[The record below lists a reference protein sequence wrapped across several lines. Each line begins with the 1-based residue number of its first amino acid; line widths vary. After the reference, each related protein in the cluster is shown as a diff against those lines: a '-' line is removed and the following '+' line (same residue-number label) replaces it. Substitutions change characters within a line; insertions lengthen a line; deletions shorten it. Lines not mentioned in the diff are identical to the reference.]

1 MVIPLIS
8 LILLCPLAAFAIF
21 GLLSLAKLRF
31 PRQDYLSTA
40 AMLIGLVCSL
50 LLLQEVVPEP
60 APHTVEWISLGS
72 VTFSMGFYLDSVTA
86 IMLIV
91 VTLVSS
97 LVHIFSIGYMHGD
110 ARYPRFFAFLSLF
123 SFSMLFLVVS
133 DNLLGIYIGW
143 ELVGLCS
150 YLLIGF
156 WFEKDS
162 AANACKKA
170 FLTTRVGDIGMFI
183 GMMMLFTKFRTL
195 SLYGEGGIFAL
206 AASLTT
212 GDMVWLS
219 IAGVLIFCGA
229 IGKSA
234 QVPLHTWLPDAMEGP
249 TPVSALIH
257 AATMVAA
264 GVYLTA
270 RMFPILTETSSL
282 VIAYVGGITA
292 LIAATIA
299 IVRFDI
305 KRVLAYSTISQL
317 GYMMLGIGAGS
328 YVAGLFHLT
337 THAFFKALLF
347 LGSGS
352 VIHAFHAMHAHHSG
366 DEHASHDSGHEHGD
380 HGVADGVA
388 GAPQSG
394 ETTLSGSD
402 IPADQDMRNMGGL
415 RRKMPITFATMLIAT
430 LSISGVPFIF
440 SGFWSKD
447 AILGGVLERAME
459 WGSVH
464 HYILFGIALFA
475 AGITAFYMFRLIFMT
490 FFGEPRNQEMHDM
503 AHESPKVMTV
513 PLIVLALLSFP
524 VVNILWFNDAYVT
537 PPAQPHLHA
546 PQHAGIIDD
555 SIVTE
560 TQQREKV
567 AGAPQSGETTLFAFG
582 FSKAPTSFF
591 GISEAVAAEEGE
603 HDTHAEEGHHS
614 PAHKIAMVL
623 SICVAGL
630 GILFSW
636 LFYHKRTLSAESVAT
651 SFRPLYNLFW
661 HKYYF
666 DEFYNGVLVALTV
679 WKARLFAQFD
689 GSVVDG
695 IVNGVGRLTR
705 DILAAFIGFFDN
717 RVVDGTVN
725 RVAQVTWAV
734 GGRIRRIQTG
744 AIQTYLF
751 VVLAGIVLLILIFRA
766 L

>member
-8 LILLCPLAAFAIF
+8 LILLCPLAAFAIY
-21 GLLSLAKLRF
+21 GILGLAKRSF

-40 AMLIGLVCSL
+40 AMLIALACSL
-50 LLLQEVVPEP
+50 LLLQEVVPNPE
-60 APHTVEWISLGS
+60 PHTVKWLSLGS

-97 LVHIFSIGYMHGD
+97 LVHIFSMGYMHGD
-110 ARYPRFFAFLSLF
+110 PRYPRFFAFLSLF

-170 FLTTRVGDIGMFI
+170 FLTTRVGDVGMFI
-183 GMMMLFTKFRTL
+183 GMMMLFTKFDTL
-195 SLYGEGGIFAL
+195 SLYEEGGIFAQ
-206 AASLTT
+206 AAAQLNT

-219 IAGVLIFCGA
+219 IAGILIFCGA
-229 IGKSA
+229 VGKSA

-282 VIAYVGGITA
+282 VIAYIGGITA
-292 LIAATIA
+292 LVAATIA

-305 KRVLAYSTISQL
+305 KRVLAYSTVSQL
-317 GYMMLGIGAGS
+317 GYMMLGIGTGG

-352 VIHAFHAMHAHHSG
+352 VIHAFHAMHAHAHDDEHNHAHG
-366 DEHASHDSGHEHGD
+366 DEDHNTHAHGD
-380 HGVADGVA
+380 HDLVHAH
-388 GAPQSG
+388 
-394 ETTLSGSD
+394 GSE
-402 IPADQDMRNMGGL
+402 IPPDQDMRNMGGL
-415 RRKMPITFATMLIAT
+415 RHKMPITFVTMLIAT

-459 WGSVH
+459 WNSVH
-464 HYILFGIALFA
+464 HYLLFGMALFA

-503 AHESPKVMTV
+503 AHESPKTMTV
-513 PLIVLALLSFP
+513 PLLILAALSFP
-524 VVNILWFNDAYVT
+524 VVNTLWFNADYVK
-537 PPAQPHLHA
+537 PPEQHHLHA
-546 PQHAGIIDD
+546 PTHAYVSPD
-555 SIVTE
+555 SKT
-560 TQQREKV
+560 
-567 AGAPQSGETTLFAFG
+567 GTL
-582 FSKAPTSFF
+582 SLF
-591 GISEAVAAEEGE
+591 GISEAVAAEEEGG
-603 HDTHAEEGHHS
+603 HDTHDTHGAHADEGYHGHS
-614 PAHKIAMVL
+614 PAHTIAMVL

-630 GILFSW
+630 GIFFSW
-636 LFYHKRTLSAESVAT
+636 LFYHKRSLSGEWVAT
-651 SFRPLYNLFW
+651 TFRPIYNLFW

-679 WKARLFAQFD
+679 WQARLFAQFD
-689 GSVVDG
+689 GTVVDG
-695 IVNGVGRLTR
+695 IVNGVGIVTR
-705 DILAAFIGFFDN
+705 DFLATFTGAFDN
-717 RVVDGTVN
+717 RIVDGIVN
-725 RVAQVTWAV
+725 RIAQVTWSI
-734 GGRIRRIQTG
+734 GGRVRRIQTG

>member
-1 MVIPLIS
+1 MVVPLIS
-8 LILLCPLAAFAIF
+8 LILLCPLAAFAVF
-21 GLLSLAKLRF
+21 GLSGLVNRRF
-31 PRQDYLSTA
+31 PRQDYLSTV
-40 AMLIGLVCSL
+40 AMLAALVCSFL
-50 LLLQEVVPEP
+50 LLREVVPSPES
-60 APHTVEWISLGS
+60 HTVKWISLGG
-72 VTFSMGFYLDSVTA
+72 VTFSMGFYLDSVTV

-97 LVHIFSIGYMHGD
+97 LVHIFSMGYMHGD
-110 ARYPRFFAFLSLF
+110 PRYPRFFAYLSLF

-170 FLTTRVGDIGMFI
+170 FLTTRVGDVGMFI
-183 GMMMLFTKFRTL
+183 GMMMLFTKFQTL

-206 AASLTT
+206 AANLNT

-219 IAGVLIFCGA
+219 IAGILIFCGA

-234 QVPLHTWLPDAMEGP
+234 QMPLHTWLPDAMEGP

-292 LIAATIA
+292 LVAATIA

-317 GYMMLGIGAGS
+317 GYMMLAIGAGS

-352 VIHAFHAMHAHHSG
+352 VIHAFHAMHAHGHD
-366 DEHASHDSGHEHGD
+366 DEHDHAHEHSDHDAHGHEHGED
-380 HGVADGVA
+380 PDSRHI
-388 GAPQSG
+388 
-394 ETTLSGSD
+394 LGSE

-415 RRKMPITFATMLIAT
+415 RHKMPITFITMLIAT

-447 AILGGVLERAME
+447 AILGGVLGRAME
-459 WGSVH
+459 WNSVH
-464 HYILFGIALFA
+464 HYILFIMALSA
-475 AGITAFYMFRLIFMT
+475 AGITAFYMFRLVFMT
-490 FFGEPRNQEMHDM
+490 FFGEPRNQEMYDM
-503 AHESPKVMTV
+503 AHESPKSMTV
-513 PLIVLALLSFP
+513 PLLILAVLSLP
-524 VVNILWFNDAYVT
+524 VVNILWFNESYVK
-537 PPAQPHLHA
+537 PPPQPHLHA
-546 PQHAGIIDD
+546 PQHAYVSPD
-555 SIVTE
+555 SNTDKKGYTV
-560 TQQREKV
+560 
-567 AGAPQSGETTLFAFG
+567 SLFG
-582 FSKAPTSFF
+582 V
-591 GISEAVAAEEGE
+591 SEAVAAEEEGG
-603 HDTHAEEGHHS
+603 HDTHGAHGDDGHHGHG
-614 PAHKIAMVL
+614 PAHTIAMVL

-630 GILFSW
+630 GIFLSW
-636 LFYHKRTLSAESVAT
+636 LFYHRRTLSAESVAT
-651 SFRPLYNLFW
+651 TFRPIHNLFW
-661 HKYYF
+661 RKYYF
-666 DEFYNGVLVALTV
+666 DEFYDGVLVALTV

-695 IVNGVGRLTR
+695 IVNGVGVVTR
-705 DILAAFIGFFDN
+705 DILAAFTGAFDN
-717 RVVDGTVN
+717 RVVDGLVN

-734 GGRIRRIQTG
+734 GGKIRRIQTG

>member
-1 MVIPLIS
+1 MTVSLIS
-8 LILLCPLAAFAIF
+8 LILLCPLAAFAVF
-21 GLLSLAKLRF
+21 GLLGLVNRRF

-40 AMLIGLVCSL
+40 AMLIALACSFL
-50 LLLQEVVPEP
+50 LLREVVPKPE
-60 APHTVEWISLGS
+60 AHTLNWISLGN
-72 VTFSMGFYLDSVTA
+72 VTFSMGFYLDSVTV

-97 LVHIFSIGYMHGD
+97 LVHIFSMGYMHGD
-110 ARYPRFFAFLSLF
+110 PRYPRFFAYLSLF

-170 FLTTRVGDIGMFI
+170 FLTTRVGDVGMFI
-183 GMMMLFTKFRTL
+183 GMMMLFAKFQTL

-206 AASLTT
+206 SASQLTT

-234 QVPLHTWLPDAMEGP
+234 QMPLHTWLPDAMEGP

-292 LIAATIA
+292 LVAATIA

-317 GYMMLGIGAGS
+317 GYMMLAIGAGS

-352 VIHAFHAMHAHHSG
+352 VIHAFHAMHAHGH
-366 DEHASHDSGHEHGD
+366 DEHEHDDSDAHGHEHSEDADSGHI
-380 HGVADGVA
+380 
-388 GAPQSG
+388 
-394 ETTLSGSD
+394 LGSE
-402 IPADQDMRNMGGL
+402 IPPDQDMRNMGGL
-415 RRKMPITFATMLIAT
+415 RHKMPITFITMLIAT

-447 AILGGVLERAME
+447 AILAGVLGRAME
-459 WGSVH
+459 WNSVH
-464 HYILFGIALFA
+464 HYILFIMALSA

-503 AHESPKVMTV
+503 AHESPLSMTV
-513 PLIVLALLSFP
+513 PLLVLAVLSLP
-524 VVNILWFNDAYVT
+524 VVNTLWFNADYVE
-537 PPAQPHLHA
+537 PPPQPHLHA
-546 PQHAGIIDD
+546 PTHAQVGPDTKTGGTGFAL
-555 SIVTE
+555 S
-560 TQQREKV
+560 
-567 AGAPQSGETTLFAFG
+567 LFG
-582 FSKAPTSFF
+582 V
-591 GISEAVAAEEGE
+591 SEAVAAEEDAG
-603 HDTHAEEGHHS
+603 HGTQDAHADDGHHGHG
-614 PAHKIAMVL
+614 PAHTIAMVL

-630 GILFSW
+630 GIFLSW
-636 LFYHKRTLSAESVAT
+636 LFYHRRTLSAEAVAT
-651 SFRPLYNLFW
+651 TFRPIYNLFW

-666 DEFYNGVLVALTV
+666 DEFYDGVLVALTV

-695 IVNGVGRLTR
+695 IVNGVGVVTR
-705 DILAAFIGFFDN
+705 DILAAFVGFFDN
-717 RVVDGTVN
+717 RVVDGLVN

>member
-1 MVIPLIS
+1 MVVPLIS
-8 LILLCPLAAFAIF
+8 LILLCPLAAFAVF
-21 GLLSLAKLRF
+21 GLLGLANRRS

-40 AMLIGLVCSL
+40 AMLVALACSFL
-50 LLLQEVVPEP
+50 LLREVVPNPE
-60 APHTVEWISLGS
+60 AHTVNWISLGS
-72 VTFSMGFYLDSVTA
+72 VTFSMGFYLDSVTV

-110 ARYPRFFAFLSLF
+110 PRYPRFFAYLSLF

-170 FLTTRVGDIGMFI
+170 FLTTRVGDVGMFV
-183 GMMMLFTKFRTL
+183 GMMMLFTKFKTL

-206 AASLTT
+206 AANLNT

-234 QVPLHTWLPDAMEGP
+234 QMPLHTWLPDAMEGP

-292 LIAATIA
+292 LVAATIA

-317 GYMMLGIGAGS
+317 GYMMLAIGAGS

-352 VIHAFHAMHAHHSG
+352 VIHAFHAMHAHGHD
-366 DEHASHDSGHEHGD
+366 DEHDEHEHA
-380 HGVADGVA
+380 HEHEHNEAHI
-388 GAPQSG
+388 
-394 ETTLSGSD
+394 LGSE
-402 IPADQDMRNMGGL
+402 IPPDQDMRNMGGL
-415 RRKMPITFATMLIAT
+415 RHKMPITFITMLIAT

-447 AILGGVLERAME
+447 AILAGVLGRAME
-459 WGSVH
+459 WSSVH
-464 HYILFGIALFA
+464 HYILFIMALSA

-503 AHESPKVMTV
+503 AHESPKSMTV
-513 PLIVLALLSFP
+513 PLLILAALSLP
-524 VVNILWFNDAYVT
+524 VVNILWFNETYVK
-537 PPAQPHLHA
+537 PPPQPHLHA
-546 PQHAGIIDD
+546 PQHAYVSPD
-555 SIVTE
+555 SNTGGKRYTV
-560 TQQREKV
+560 
-567 AGAPQSGETTLFAFG
+567 SLFG
-582 FSKAPTSFF
+582 V
-591 GISEAVAAEEGE
+591 SEASAAEEEG
-603 HDTHAEEGHHS
+603 GHHTEGAHGDDGHHGHG
-614 PAHKIAMVL
+614 PAHTIAMIL

-630 GILFSW
+630 GIFLSW
-636 LFYHKRTLSAESVAT
+636 LFYHRRTLSAESVAT
-651 SFRPLYNLFW
+651 TFRPIYNLFW

-666 DEFYNGVLVALTV
+666 DEFYDGVLVALTV

-695 IVNGVGRLTR
+695 IVNGVGVVTR
-705 DILAAFIGFFDN
+705 DILAAFVGIFDN
-717 RVVDGTVN
+717 RVVDGLVN

-751 VVLAGIVLLILIFRA
+751 VVLAGIVLLILIFRV

>member
-1 MVIPLIS
+1 MIVPLIS

-21 GLLSLAKLRF
+21 GLLGLANRRF
-31 PRQDYLSTA
+31 PRQDYLSTV
-40 AMLIGLVCSL
+40 AMLVALVCSFL
-50 LLLQEVVPEP
+50 LLREVVPTPE
-60 APHTVEWISLGS
+60 PHTVNWISLGG
-72 VTFSMGFYLDSVTA
+72 VTFSMGFYLDSVTV

-97 LVHIFSIGYMHGD
+97 LVHIFSMGYMHGD
-110 ARYPRFFAFLSLF
+110 PRYPRFFAYLSLF

-170 FLTTRVGDIGMFI
+170 FLTTRVGDVGMFI
-183 GMMMLFTKFRTL
+183 GMMMLFTKFDTL
-195 SLYGEGGIFAL
+195 ALYGEGGIFAQ
-206 AASLTT
+206 AAAQLSTA
-212 GDMVWLS
+212 DMVWLS

-234 QVPLHTWLPDAMEGP
+234 QMPLHTWLPDAMEGP

-292 LIAATIA
+292 LVAATIA

-317 GYMMLGIGAGS
+317 GYMMLAIGAGS

-352 VIHAFHAMHAHHSG
+352 VIHAFHAMHAHGHD
-366 DEHASHDSGHEHGD
+366 DEHAHAHSQDSHQPSAISSQQESGTSPD
-380 HGVADGVA
+380 T
-388 GAPQSG
+388 SLL
-394 ETTLSGSD
+394 TTESRQPTA
-402 IPADQDMRNMGGL
+402 IPEIPPDQDMRNMGGL
-415 RRKMPITFATMLIAT
+415 RHKMPITFVTMLIAT

-447 AILGGVLERAME
+447 AILGGVLGRAME
-459 WGSVH
+459 WNSVH
-464 HYILFGIALFA
+464 HYILFIMALSA

-503 AHESPKVMTV
+503 AHESPKSMTV
-513 PLIVLALLSFP
+513 PLLILAALSLP
-524 VVNILWFNDAYVT
+524 VVNILWFNETYVK
-537 PPAQPHLHA
+537 PPPQPHLHA
-546 PQHAGIIDD
+546 PQHAYVSPD
-555 SIVTE
+555 SNTGGKGYTV
-560 TQQREKV
+560 
-567 AGAPQSGETTLFAFG
+567 SLFG
-582 FSKAPTSFF
+582 V
-591 GISEAVAAEEGE
+591 SEAAAAEENGG
-603 HDTHAEEGHHS
+603 HDTHGAHGDDGHHGHG
-614 PAHKIAMVL
+614 PAHMIAMVL

-630 GILFSW
+630 GIFFSW
-636 LFYHKRTLSAESVAT
+636 LFYHRRTLSAESVAT
-651 SFRPLYNLFW
+651 TFRPVYNLFW

-666 DEFYNGVLVALTV
+666 DEFYDGVLVALTV

-695 IVNGVGRLTR
+695 IVNGVGVVTR
-705 DILAAFIGFFDN
+705 DILAAFVGLFDN
-717 RVVDGTVN
+717 HVVDGLVN

>member
-1 MVIPLIS
+1 MIVPLIS
-8 LILLCPLAAFAIF
+8 IILLCPLAAFAIF
-21 GLLSLAKLRF
+21 GLLGLANRRF
-31 PRQDYLSTA
+31 PRQDYLSTI
-40 AMLIGLVCSL
+40 AMLVALVCSFL
-50 LLLQEVVPEP
+50 LLREVVPSPE
-60 APHTVEWISLGS
+60 AHTVDWLSLGD
-72 VTFSMGFYLDSVTA
+72 VTFSMGFYLDSVTV

-97 LVHIFSIGYMHGD
+97 LVHIFSMGYMHGD
-110 ARYPRFFAFLSLF
+110 PRYPRFFAYLSLF

-170 FLTTRVGDIGMFI
+170 FLTTRVGDVGMFI
-183 GMMMLFTKFRTL
+183 GMMMLFKQFKTL
-195 SLYGEGGIFAL
+195 SLYGDGIFTRITNPEYFTADP
-206 AASLTT
+206 S
-212 GDMVWLS
+212 GIVWLS

-234 QVPLHTWLPDAMEGP
+234 QMPLHTWLPDAMEGP

-292 LIAATIA
+292 LVAATIA

-317 GYMMLGIGAGS
+317 GYMMLAIGAGS

-352 VIHAFHAMHAHHSG
+352 VIHAFHAMHAHGHD
-366 DEHASHDSGHEHGD
+366 DEHDHDEHSEDSETGHI
-380 HGVADGVA
+380 
-388 GAPQSG
+388 
-394 ETTLSGSD
+394 LGSEV
-402 IPADQDMRNMGGL
+402 PPDQDMRNMGGL
-415 RRKMPITFATMLIAT
+415 RHKMPITFITMLVAT

-447 AILGGVLERAME
+447 AILGGVLGRAME
-459 WGSVH
+459 WSSVH
-464 HYILFGIALFA
+464 HYILFIIALSA

-490 FFGEPRNQEMHDM
+490 FFGEPRNQEMHNM
-503 AHESPKVMTV
+503 AHESPRSMTV
-513 PLIVLALLSFP
+513 PLIILAVLSLPA
-524 VVNILWFNDAYVT
+524 VNILWFNESYVK
-537 PPAQPHLHA
+537 PPPQPHLHA
-546 PQHAGIIDD
+546 PQHAYLSPD
-555 SIVTE
+555 SKTGG
-560 TQQREKV
+560 QGV
-567 AGAPQSGETTLFAFG
+567 ALSLFG
-582 FSKAPTSFF
+582 V
-591 GISEAVAAEEGE
+591 SEAFAAEEEGE
-603 HDTHAEEGHHS
+603 HGTHADDGHHGHG
-614 PAHKIAMVL
+614 PAHTIAMVL
-623 SICVAGL
+623 SIIVAGL
-630 GILFSW
+630 GIFLSW
-636 LFYHKRTLSAESVAT
+636 LFYHRRTLSAESVAT
-651 SFRPLYNLFW
+651 TFRPIYNLFW

-666 DEFYNGVLVALTV
+666 DEFYDGVLVALTV
-679 WKARLFAQFD
+679 WKSRLFAQFD
-689 GSVVDG
+689 GTVVDG
-695 IVNGVGRLTR
+695 IVNGVGTVTR
-705 DILAAFIGFFDN
+705 DILAAFVGFFDN
-717 RVVDGTVN
+717 RVVDGLVN

>member
-1 MVIPLIS
+1 MIISLIS
-8 LILLCPLAAFAIF
+8 LILLCPLAAFAVF
-21 GLLSLAKLRF
+21 GLLGLANRRF

-40 AMLIGLVCSL
+40 AMLIALACSFL
-50 LLLQEVVPEP
+50 LLREVVPTPE
-60 APHTVEWISLGS
+60 AHTVNWISLGD
-72 VTFSMGFYLDSVTA
+72 VTFSMGFYLDSVTV

-110 ARYPRFFAFLSLF
+110 PRYPRFFAYLSLF

-170 FLTTRVGDIGMFI
+170 FLTTRVGDVGMFI
-183 GMMMLFTKFRTL
+183 GMMMLFKQFKTL
-195 SLYGEGGIFAL
+195 SLYGDGIFTRITNPEYFTADP
-206 AASLTT
+206 A
-212 GDMVWLS
+212 GIVWLS

-234 QVPLHTWLPDAMEGP
+234 QMPLHTWLPDAMEGP

-292 LIAATIA
+292 LVAATIA

-317 GYMMLGIGAGS
+317 GYMMLAIGVGS

-352 VIHAFHAMHAHHSG
+352 VIHAFHAMHAHGHD
-366 DEHASHDSGHEHGD
+366 DEHAHEHSED
-380 HGVADGVA
+380 A
-388 GAPQSG
+388 
-394 ETTLSGSD
+394 ETGHVLGSE
-402 IPADQDMRNMGGL
+402 IPPDQDMRNMGGL
-415 RRKMPITFATMLIAT
+415 RHKMPITFITMLIAT

-447 AILGGVLERAME
+447 AILAGVLGRAME

-464 HYILFGIALFA
+464 HYILFIMALSA

-503 AHESPKVMTV
+503 AHESPLSMTL
-513 PLIVLALLSFP
+513 PLLILAFLSLP
-524 VVNILWFNDAYVT
+524 VVNILWFNADYIE
-537 PPAQPHLHA
+537 PPPQPHLHA
-546 PQHAGIIDD
+546 PTHAQVAPDTKTGGIGLAF
-555 SIVTE
+555 S
-560 TQQREKV
+560 
-567 AGAPQSGETTLFAFG
+567 LFG
-582 FSKAPTSFF
+582 V
-591 GISEAVAAEEGE
+591 SEAVAAEEDAG
-603 HDTHAEEGHHS
+603 HDTHAGDGHHGHG
-614 PAHKIAMVL
+614 PAHTIAMVL

-630 GILFSW
+630 GILLSW
-636 LFYHKRTLSAESVAT
+636 LFYHRRTLSAESVAT
-651 SFRPLYNLFW
+651 KFRPVYNLFW

-666 DEFYNGVLVALTV
+666 DEFYDGVLVALTV

-695 IVNGVGRLTR
+695 IVNGVGVVTR
-705 DILAAFIGFFDN
+705 DILAAFVGLFDN
-717 RVVDGTVN
+717 RVVDGLVN
-725 RVAQVTWAV
+725 RVAQVTWSI

-751 VVLAGIVLLILIFRA
+751 VVLAGIVLLILVFRV

>member
-1 MVIPLIS
+1 MVVSLIS
-8 LILLCPLAAFAIF
+8 IILLCPLAAFAIF
-21 GLLSLAKLRF
+21 ALLGLAKRSF

-40 AMLIGLVCSL
+40 AMLVALACSL
-50 LLLQEVVPEP
+50 LLLQDVARLQSAPTAEGEV
-60 APHTVEWISLGS
+60 AQGALHTVDWISLGDT
-72 VTFSMGFYLDSVTA
+72 TFSMGFYLDSVTV

-97 LVHIFSIGYMHGD
+97 LVHIFSMGYMHGD
-110 ARYPRFFAFLSLF
+110 PRYPRFFAYLSLF

-162 AANACKKA
+162 ASNACKKA
-170 FLTTRVGDIGMFI
+170 FLTTRVGDVGMFI
-183 GMMMLFTKFRTL
+183 GMMMLFKKFDTL
-195 SLYGEGGIFAL
+195 SLHGTDGIFTL
-206 AASLTT
+206 LTDPARFT
-212 GDMVWLS
+212 GDTADIVWLS

-229 IGKSA
+229 VGKSA

-264 GVYLTA
+264 GVYLVA
-270 RMFPILTETSSL
+270 RMFPILTPASSL

-292 LIAATIA
+292 LVAATIA

-317 GYMMLGIGAGS
+317 GYMMLAIGVGS

-352 VIHAFHAMHAHHSG
+352 VIHAFHAMHAHHD
-366 DEHASHDSGHEHGD
+366 DEHADGKEHDKHDDHSLVHAHG
-380 HGVADGVA
+380 
-388 GAPQSG
+388 S
-394 ETTLSGSD
+394 E
-402 IPADQDMRNMGGL
+402 IPPDQDMRNMGGL
-415 RRKMPITFATMLIAT
+415 RRKMPITFLTMLIAT
-430 LSISGVPFIF
+430 LSISGVPFVF

-447 AILGGVLERAME
+447 AILGGVLGEAMA
-459 WGSVH
+459 SNSPH
-464 HYILFGIALFA
+464 YYILFGMALLA

-490 FFGEPRNQEMHDM
+490 FFGEPRNKEMHDM
-503 AHESPKVMTV
+503 AHESPLAMTV

-524 VVNILWFNDAYVT
+524 AVNILWFNEDYVKPPSQPYMPNTTQHAYVSPDT
-537 PPAQPHLHA
+537 KIGDANF
-546 PQHAGIIDD
+546 GI
-555 SIVTE
+555 S
-560 TQQREKV
+560 
-567 AGAPQSGETTLFAFG
+567 L
-582 FSKAPTSFF
+582 F
-591 GISEAVAAEEGE
+591 GISEAEAAEEEGGNDTE
-603 HDTHAEEGHHS
+603 HADDAHPGHG
-614 PAHKIAMVL
+614 PAHTIAMVL
-623 SICVAGL
+623 SICVAAL
-630 GILFSW
+630 GILLSW
-636 LFYHKRTLSAESVAT
+636 LFYHKRRFSGEAVAT
-651 SFRPLYNLFW
+651 TFRPVYNLFW
-661 HKYYF
+661 NKYYF
-666 DEFYNGVLVALTV
+666 DEFYDGVLVALTV
-679 WKARLFAQFD
+679 WKSRLFAQFD
-689 GSVVDG
+689 GTVVDG
-695 IVNGVGRLTR
+695 IVNGVGTVTR

-717 RVVDGTVN
+717 RVVDGIVN
-725 RVAQVTWAV
+725 RVAEVTWAA
-734 GGRIRRIQTG
+734 GGRIRRLQTG

-751 VVLAGIVLLILIFRA
+751 VVIGGIVLIILIFRV

>member
-1 MVIPLIS
+1 MIVPLIS

-21 GLLSLAKLRF
+21 GLLGLANRRF
-31 PRQDYLSTA
+31 PRQDYLSTI
-40 AMLIGLVCSL
+40 AMLVALVCSFL
-50 LLLQEVVPEP
+50 LLREVVPTPE
-60 APHTVEWISLGS
+60 PHTVNWISLGG
-72 VTFSMGFYLDSVTA
+72 VTFSMGFYLDSVTV

-97 LVHIFSIGYMHGD
+97 LVHIFSMGYMHGD
-110 ARYPRFFAFLSLF
+110 PRYPRFFAYLSLF

-170 FLTTRVGDIGMFI
+170 FLTTRVGDVGMFI
-183 GMMMLFTKFRTL
+183 GMMMLFTKFDTL
-195 SLYGEGGIFAL
+195 SLYGEGGIFAQ
-206 AASLTT
+206 AAAQLSTA
-212 GDMVWLS
+212 DMVWLS

-234 QVPLHTWLPDAMEGP
+234 QMPLHTWLPDAMEGP

-292 LIAATIA
+292 LVAATIA

-317 GYMMLGIGAGS
+317 GYMMLAIGAGS

-352 VIHAFHAMHAHHSG
+352 VIHAFHAMHAHGHD
-366 DEHASHDSGHEHGD
+366 DEHEHAHAHEHNEA
-380 HGVADGVA
+380 HI
-388 GAPQSG
+388 
-394 ETTLSGSD
+394 LGSE
-402 IPADQDMRNMGGL
+402 IPPDQDMRNMGGL
-415 RRKMPITFATMLIAT
+415 RHRMPITFVTMLIAT

-447 AILGGVLERAME
+447 AILGGVLGRAME
-459 WGSVH
+459 WNSVH
-464 HYILFGIALFA
+464 HYILFIMALSA

-503 AHESPKVMTV
+503 AHESPKSMTV
-513 PLIVLALLSFP
+513 PLLILAALSLP
-524 VVNILWFNDAYVT
+524 VVNILWFNETYVK
-537 PPAQPHLHA
+537 PPPQPHLHA
-546 PQHAGIIDD
+546 PQHAYVSPD
-555 SIVTE
+555 SNTGGKGYTV
-560 TQQREKV
+560 
-567 AGAPQSGETTLFAFG
+567 SLFG
-582 FSKAPTSFF
+582 V
-591 GISEAVAAEEGE
+591 SEAAAAEEEGG
-603 HDTHAEEGHHS
+603 HDTHGAHGDDGHHGHG
-614 PAHKIAMVL
+614 PAHTIAMIL

-630 GILFSW
+630 GILLSW
-636 LFYHKRTLSAESVAT
+636 LFYHRRTLSAESVAT
-651 SFRPLYNLFW
+651 TFRPVYNLFW

-666 DEFYNGVLVALTV
+666 DEFYDGVLVALTV
-679 WKARLFAQFD
+679 WKSRLFAQFD

-695 IVNGVGRLTR
+695 IVNGVGVVTR
-705 DILAAFIGFFDN
+705 DILAAFVGLFDN
-717 RVVDGTVN
+717 RVVDGLVN

-766 L
+766 F

>member
-1 MVIPLIS
+1 MIIPLIS

-21 GLLSLAKLRF
+21 GLLGLGNRSF

-40 AMLIGLVCSL
+40 AMLIGLVCSFL
-50 LLLQEVVPEP
+50 LLREVVPDP
-60 APHTVEWISLGS
+60 VPHTVKWISLGG
-72 VTFSMGFYLDSVTA
+72 VTFSMGFYLDSVTV

-97 LVHIFSIGYMHGD
+97 LVHIFSMGYMHGD
-110 ARYPRFFAFLSLF
+110 PRYPRFFAYLSLF

-156 WFEKDS
+156 WFEKNS
-162 AANACKKA
+162 AADACKKA
-170 FLTTRVGDIGMFI
+170 FLTTRVGDVGMFI
-183 GMMMLFTKFRTL
+183 GMMMLFTKFDTL
-195 SLYGEGGIFAL
+195 ALYGEDGIFAEV
-206 AASLTT
+206 ASLNT

-282 VIAYVGGITA
+282 VIAYIGGITA
-292 LIAATIA
+292 IIAATIA

-317 GYMMLGIGAGS
+317 GYMMLGIGVGS

-352 VIHAFHAMHAHHSG
+352 VIHAFHAMHAHGHD
-366 DEHASHDSGHEHGD
+366 DEHDHDDVHEHEHGD
-380 HGVADGVA
+380 HDLVH
-388 GAPQSG
+388 
-394 ETTLSGSD
+394 EHGSE
-402 IPADQDMRNMGGL
+402 IPPDQDMRNMGGL
-415 RRKMPITFATMLIAT
+415 RHKMPITFVTMLIAT
-430 LSISGVPFIF
+430 LSISGVPFVF

-447 AILGGVLERAME
+447 AILAGVLGRAME
-459 WGSVH
+459 WNSVH
-464 HYILFGIALFA
+464 HYLLFGIALFA

-503 AHESPKVMTV
+503 AHESPKSMTV
-513 PLIVLALLSFP
+513 PLLILAALSLP
-524 VVNILWFNDAYVT
+524 VVNALWFNEGYVK
-537 PPAQPHLHA
+537 PPEQPHLHA
-546 PQHAGIIDD
+546 PQHAHVSPDSKIAAVRHHDDRDRVTAEGKAGI
-555 SIVTE
+555 
-560 TQQREKV
+560 
-567 AGAPQSGETTLFAFG
+567 TLSLFG
-582 FSKAPTSFF
+582 V
-591 GISEAVAAEEGE
+591 SEAVAAEEGG
-603 HDTHAEEGHHS
+603 HDTHGTHADDGHHGHG
-614 PAHKIAMVL
+614 PAHTIAMVL
-623 SICVAGL
+623 SILVAGL
-630 GILFSW
+630 GILLSW
-636 LFYHKRTLSAESVAT
+636 LFYHRRRLSAESVAT
-651 SFRPLYNLFW
+651 TFRPLYNLFW

-666 DEFYNGVLVALTV
+666 DEFYDGVLVALTV

-689 GSVVDG
+689 GTIVDG
-695 IVNGVGRLTR
+695 IVNGVGKVTR
-705 DILAAFIGFFDN
+705 DFLAVFVGVFDN
-717 RVVDGTVN
+717 RVVDGIVN
-725 RVAQVTWAV
+725 RIAEVTWAI
-734 GGRIRRIQTG
+734 GGRVRRIQTG

>member
-1 MVIPLIS
+1 
-8 LILLCPLAAFAIF
+8 
-21 GLLSLAKLRF
+21 
-31 PRQDYLSTA
+31 
-40 AMLIGLVCSL
+40 
-50 LLLQEVVPEP
+50 
-60 APHTVEWISLGS
+60 
-72 VTFSMGFYLDSVTA
+72 MGFYLDSVTV

-97 LVHIFSIGYMHGD
+97 LVHIFSMGYMHGD
-110 ARYPRFFAFLSLF
+110 PRYPRFFAYLSLF

-170 FLTTRVGDIGMFI
+170 FLTTRVGDVGMFI
-183 GMMMLFTKFRTL
+183 GMMMLFKQFKTL
-195 SLYGEGGIFAL
+195 SLYGDGGIFTLITNPEYFIADT
-206 AASLTT
+206 S
-212 GDMVWLS
+212 GIVWLS

-234 QVPLHTWLPDAMEGP
+234 QMPLHTWLPDAMEGP

-292 LIAATIA
+292 LVAATIA

-317 GYMMLGIGAGS
+317 GYMMLAIGVGS

-352 VIHAFHAMHAHHSG
+352 VIHAFHAMHHAHDDAH
-366 DEHASHDSGHEHGD
+366 EHEHGEE
-380 HGVADGVA
+380 HIL
-388 GAPQSG
+388 GA
-394 ETTLSGSD
+394 E
-402 IPADQDMRNMGGL
+402 IPPDQDMRNMGGL
-415 RRKMPITFATMLIAT
+415 RHKMPITFITMLIAT

-447 AILGGVLERAME
+447 AILGGVLGRAME
-459 WGSVH
+459 WNSIH
-464 HYILFGIALFA
+464 HYILFGMALFA

-503 AHESPKVMTV
+503 AHESPKSMTV
-513 PLIVLALLSFP
+513 PLLILAVLSLP
-524 VVNILWFNDAYVT
+524 IVNILWFNEAYVK
-537 PPAQPHLHA
+537 PPPQPHLHA
-546 PQHAGIIDD
+546 PQHAYISPD
-555 SIVTE
+555 SNTGGKGYTV
-560 TQQREKV
+560 
-567 AGAPQSGETTLFAFG
+567 SLFG
-582 FSKAPTSFF
+582 V
-591 GISEAVAAEEGE
+591 SEAVAAEEEGG
-603 HDTHAEEGHHS
+603 HGTDGAHADGHHGHHG
-614 PAHKIAMVL
+614 PAHTIAMVL

-630 GILFSW
+630 GIFLSW
-636 LFYHKRTLSAESVAT
+636 LFYHRRTLSAESVAT
-651 SFRPLYNLFW
+651 TCRPLYNLFW

-666 DEFYNGVLVALTV
+666 DEFYDGVLVALTV

-695 IVNGVGRLTR
+695 IVNGVGFVTR
-705 DILAAFIGFFDN
+705 DLLAAFTGAFDN
-717 RVVDGTVN
+717 RVVDGIVN

>member
-1 MVIPLIS
+1 MVVPLIS
-8 LILLCPLAAFAIF
+8 IILLCPLAAFAIF
-21 GLLSLAKLRF
+21 ALLGLAKRSF

-40 AMLIGLVCSL
+40 AMLVALVCSL
-50 LLLQEVVPEP
+50 LLLQDVARLQNVPTADDEIP
-60 APHTVEWISLGS
+60 EGALHTVDWISLGDT
-72 VTFSMGFYLDSVTA
+72 TFSMGFYLDSVTV

-110 ARYPRFFAFLSLF
+110 PRYPRFFAFLSLF

-170 FLTTRVGDIGMFI
+170 FLTTRVGDVGMFI
-183 GMMMLFTKFRTL
+183 GMMMLFKKFETL
-195 SLYGEGGIFAL
+195 SLYGDGGIL
-206 AASLTT
+206 NPDVLTT
-212 GDMVWLS
+212 KLTEGDMVWLS
-219 IAGVLIFCGA
+219 IAGILIFCGA

-234 QVPLHTWLPDAMEGP
+234 QMPLHTWLPDAMEGP

-270 RMFPILTETSSL
+270 RMFPILTPASSL
-282 VIAYVGGITA
+282 TIAYVGGITA
-292 LIAATIA
+292 LVAATIA

-317 GYMMLGIGAGS
+317 GYMMLAIGAGS

-352 VIHAFHAMHAHHSG
+352 VIHAFHAMHSHNH
-366 DEHASHDSGHEHGD
+366 DEHANDEEHEHDD
-380 HGVADGVA
+380 HSLVHAH
-388 GAPQSG
+388 
-394 ETTLSGSD
+394 GSE
-402 IPADQDMRNMGGL
+402 IPPDQDMRNMGGL
-415 RRKMPITFATMLIAT
+415 RRKMPITFITMLIAT

-447 AILGGVLERAME
+447 AILGGVLGRAME
-459 WGSVH
+459 WNSPH
-464 HYILFGIALFA
+464 YYILFGMALLA

-490 FFGEPRNQEMHDM
+490 FFGEPRNKEMHDM
-503 AHESPKVMTV
+503 AHESPLVMTV

-524 VVNILWFNDAYVT
+524 AVNILWFNEDYVKPPSQPYMPNTTQHAYVSPDT
-537 PPAQPHLHA
+537 KT
-546 PQHAGIIDD
+546 GD
-555 SIVTE
+555 VN
-560 TQQREKV
+560 
-567 AGAPQSGETTLFAFG
+567 
-582 FSKAPTSFF
+582 F
-591 GISEAVAAEEGE
+591 GISLFGVSEAVAAEDEGGQ
-603 HDTHAEEGHHS
+603 DTEQGADDAPNGHG
-614 PAHKIAMVL
+614 PAHTIAMVL

-630 GILFSW
+630 GILLSW
-636 LFYHKRTLSAESVAT
+636 LFYHRRRFSGEVVAT
-651 SFRPLYNLFW
+651 TFRPVYNLFW
-661 HKYYF
+661 NKYYF

-679 WKARLFAQFD
+679 WQSKLFAKFD
-689 GSVVDG
+689 GTVVDG
-695 IVNGVGRLTR
+695 IVNGVGMVTR
-705 DILAAFIGFFDN
+705 NIFAASIGFFDN
-717 RVVDGTVN
+717 RIVDGLVN
-725 RVAQVTWAV
+725 RVAGVTWAA

-751 VVLAGIVLLILIFRA
+751 VVLGGIVLIILIFRV

>member
-1 MVIPLIS
+1 MVVPLIS
-8 LILLCPLAAFAIF
+8 LILLCPLAAFAVF
-21 GLLSLAKLRF
+21 GLLSLAKRSF
-31 PRQDYLSTA
+31 HRQDYLSTA
-40 AMLIGLVCSL
+40 AMLIALVCSL
-50 LLLQEVVPEP
+50 LLLQHVVPNP
-60 APHTVEWISLGS
+60 APHTVEWISVGEL
-72 VTFSMGFYLDSVTA
+72 TFSMGFYLDSVTA

-110 ARYPRFFAFLSLF
+110 PRYPRFFAFLSLF

-162 AANACKKA
+162 AANASKKA

-195 SLYGEGGIFAL
+195 ALYGEDGIFAL
-206 AASLTT
+206 ASNLTT

-229 IGKSA
+229 LGKSA

-328 YVAGLFHLT
+328 YVSGLFHLT

-347 LGSGS
+347 LGAGS
-352 VIHAFHAMHAHHSG
+352 VIHAFHAMHAHNHN
-366 DEHASHDSGHEHGD
+366 DEHAHEHEAHDAHGHTHAHGAHDLVHEHG
-380 HGVADGVA
+380 
-388 GAPQSG
+388 S
-394 ETTLSGSD
+394 E

-464 HYILFGIALFA
+464 HYVLFGMALFA

-490 FFGEPRNQEMHDM
+490 FFGEPRNQEMHDV

-524 VVNILWFNDAYVT
+524 VVNILWFNDAYIT
-537 PPAQPHLHA
+537 PPEQPHLHA
-546 PQHAGIIDD
+546 PQHAYVSPD
-555 SIVTE
+555 SKT
-560 TQQREKV
+560 
-567 AGAPQSGETTLFAFG
+567 GETGLVLSLFG
-582 FSKAPTSFF
+582 V
-591 GISEAVAAEEGE
+591 SEAVAAEEEGG
-603 HDTHAEEGHHS
+603 HDTHTDEGHHGHS
-614 PAHKIAMVL
+614 PAHTIAMVL

-630 GILFSW
+630 GILLSW

-695 IVNGVGRLTR
+695 IVNGVGLVTR
-705 DILAAFIGFFDN
+705 DILAAFTGFFDS
-717 RVVDGTVN
+717 RIVDGIVN

-751 VVLAGIVLLILIFRA
+751 VVLAGIVVLILIFRA

>member
-1 MVIPLIS
+1 MIIPLIS
-8 LILLCPLAAFAIF
+8 LILLCPLATFAIF
-21 GLLSLAKLRF
+21 GLLGLAKRSF

-40 AMLIGLVCSL
+40 AMLVGFVCSL
-50 LLLQEVVPEP
+50 LLLREVVPNPE
-60 APHTVEWISLGS
+60 AHTVKWISLGS
-72 VTFSMGFYLDSVTA
+72 ITFSMGFYLDSVTA
-86 IMLIV
+86 IMLLV

-110 ARYPRFFAFLSLF
+110 PRYPRFFAYLSLF

-170 FLTTRVGDIGMFI
+170 FLTTRVGDVGMFI
-183 GMMMLFTKFRTL
+183 GMMMLFTKFKTL

-206 AASLTT
+206 AANLNT

-229 IGKSA
+229 VGKSA

-292 LIAATIA
+292 IVAATIA

-305 KRVLAYSTISQL
+305 KRVLAYSTVSQL
-317 GYMMLGIGAGS
+317 GYMMLGIGVGS

-352 VIHAFHAMHAHHSG
+352 VIHAFHAMHAHAH
-366 DEHASHDSGHEHGD
+366 DDAHEDHDDADDHAHADDDAGHDHEHGD
-380 HGVADGVA
+380 HDLVHAH
-388 GAPQSG
+388 
-394 ETTLSGSD
+394 GSE
-402 IPADQDMRNMGGL
+402 IPPDQDMRNMGGL
-415 RRKMPITFATMLIAT
+415 RHKMPITFVTMLIAT

-447 AILGGVLERAME
+447 KILAGVLGRAME
-459 WGSVH
+459 WNSVH
-464 HYILFGIALFA
+464 HYILFIIALSA

-503 AHESPKVMTV
+503 AHESPLSMTV
-513 PLIVLALLSFP
+513 PLIVLAILSFP
-524 VVNILWFNDAYVT
+524 VVNILWFNKDYVK
-537 PPAQPHLHA
+537 PPQQPHLHA
-546 PQHAGIIDD
+546 PVHAQVSPDTKTDGTGFGL
-555 SIVTE
+555 S
-560 TQQREKV
+560 
-567 AGAPQSGETTLFAFG
+567 LFG
-582 FSKAPTSFF
+582 V
-591 GISEAVAAEEGE
+591 SEAVAAEEDAG
-603 HDTHAEEGHHS
+603 HDTHADDGHHG
-614 PAHKIAMVL
+614 PAHTIAMVL
-623 SICVAGL
+623 SIIVAGL
-630 GILFSW
+630 GIFLSW
-636 LFYHKRTLSAESVAT
+636 VFYYRRTLSAESVAT
-651 SFRPLYNLFW
+651 TFRPIYNLFW

-666 DEFYNGVLVALTV
+666 DEFYDGVLVALTV
-679 WKARLFAQFD
+679 WKSRLFAQFD

-705 DILAAFIGFFDN
+705 DFLAVFVGLFDN
-717 RVVDGTVN
+717 RVVDGLVN
-725 RVAQVTWAV
+725 RVAEVTWAI

>member
-8 LILLCPLAAFAIF
+8 IILLCPLAAFVIF
-21 GLLSLAKLRF
+21 ALLGLAKRSF
-31 PRQDYLSTA
+31 PRQDLLSTA
-40 AMLIGLVCSL
+40 AMLAALVCSFL
-50 LLLQEVVPEP
+50 LLREVVPDP
-60 APHTVEWISLGS
+60 KPHTVNWISVGDF
-72 VTFSMGFYLDSVTA
+72 TFSMGFYLDSVTV

-110 ARYPRFFAFLSLF
+110 PRYPRFFAYLSLF

-170 FLTTRVGDIGMFI
+170 FLTTRVGDVGMFI
-183 GMMMLFTKFRTL
+183 GMMMLFAKFKTL
-195 SLYGEGGIFAL
+195 SLYDGTENGIFTL
-206 AASLTT
+206 VEGLSGT
-212 GDMVWLS
+212 GDIIWLS
-219 IAGVLIFCGA
+219 IAGILIFCGA

-270 RMFPILTETSSL
+270 RMFPILTDTSSL
-282 VIAYVGGITA
+282 VIAYIGGITA
-292 LIAATIA
+292 LVAATIA

-305 KRVLAYSTISQL
+305 KRVLAYSTVSQL
-317 GYMMLGIGAGS
+317 GYMMLAIGAGS

-352 VIHAFHAMHAHHSG
+352 VIHAFHAMHAHH
-366 DEHASHDSGHEHGD
+366 DEDHTDGEAHEHDDHSLVHEHG
-380 HGVADGVA
+380 
-388 GAPQSG
+388 S
-394 ETTLSGSD
+394 E
-402 IPADQDMRNMGGL
+402 IPPDQDMRNMGGL
-415 RRKMPITFATMLIAT
+415 RRKMPWTFGTMLVAT
-430 LSISGVPFIF
+430 LSISGVPFLF

-447 AILGGVLERAME
+447 AILGGVLGHAMV
-459 WGSVH
+459 SH
-464 HYILFGIALFA
+464 SPHYYILFGMALIA

-503 AHESPKVMTV
+503 AHESPWVMVV
-513 PLIVLALLSFP
+513 PLLVLAVLSIP
-524 VVNILWFNDAYVT
+524 IVNPIWFNKDYVK
-537 PPAQPHLHA
+537 PPPQSHIHA
-546 PQHAGIIDD
+546 PAHAQLGPDTKTGD
-555 SIVTE
+555 
-560 TQQREKV
+560 
-567 AGAPQSGETTLFAFG
+567 ANSGFAF
-582 FSKAPTSFF
+582 FW
-591 GISEAVAAEEGE
+591 ISEAQAAEE
-603 HDTHAEEGHHS
+603 EGGKNTEKADDAYRIHKL
-614 PAHKIAMVL
+614 AHNIAMVL

-630 GILFSW
+630 GILLSW
-636 LFYHKRTLSAESVAT
+636 LFYHRRRFSAESVAT
-651 SFRPLYNLFW
+651 KFSPVYNLFW
-661 HKYYF
+661 NKYYF
-666 DEFYNGVLVALTV
+666 DEFYDGVLVALTV
-679 WKARLFAQFD
+679 WKSRLFAQFD
-689 GSVVDG
+689 GAIVDG
-695 IVNGVGRLTR
+695 TVNGVGTVTR
-705 DILAAFIGFFDN
+705 QIFAAFIGFFDN
-717 RVVDGTVN
+717 RVVDGIVN
-725 RVAQVTWAV
+725 RVAEVTWAA

-751 VVLAGIVLLILIFRA
+751 VVLGGIVLIILIFRA

>member
-1 MVIPLIS
+1 MVVPLIS
-8 LILLCPLAAFAIF
+8 IILLAPLAAFAIF
-21 GLLSLAKLRF
+21 ALFGLAKRSF

-40 AMLIGLVCSL
+40 AMLIALGCSL
-50 LLLQEVVPEP
+50 YLLNEVSDPKP
-60 APHTVEWISLGS
+60 LSVEWLSLGS
-72 VTFSMGFYLDSVTA
+72 VTLSMGFYLDSVTV

-110 ARYPRFFAFLSLF
+110 PRYPRFFAFLSLF

-183 GMMMLFTKFRTL
+183 GMMMLFAKFGTL
-195 SLYGEGGIFAL
+195 SLYDSTDSGIFTL
-206 AASLTT
+206 VEGLSGT
-212 GDMVWLS
+212 GNMIWLS
-219 IAGVLIFCGA
+219 VAGVLIFCGA
-229 IGKSA
+229 VGKSA

-270 RMFPILTETSSL
+270 RMFPILTPSSSL

-292 LIAATIA
+292 IVAATIA

-305 KRVLAYSTISQL
+305 KRVLAYSTVSQL
-317 GYMMLGIGAGS
+317 GFMMLAIGAGS

-352 VIHAFHAMHAHHSG
+352 VIHAFHAMHAHHDQEHAEG
-366 DEHASHDSGHEHGD
+366 DEHEHDDHSVVHEHG
-380 HGVADGVA
+380 
-388 GAPQSG
+388 S
-394 ETTLSGSD
+394 E
-402 IPADQDMRNMGGL
+402 IPPDQDMRNMGGL
-415 RRKMPITFATMLIAT
+415 REKMPWTFFTMLIAT
-430 LSISGVPFIF
+430 LSISGVPFVF

-447 AILGGVLERAME
+447 KILAGVLGRAME
-459 WGSVH
+459 WNSVH
-464 HYILFGIALFA
+464 HYLLFVMALIA

-503 AHESPKVMTV
+503 AHESPWVMTV
-513 PLIVLALLSFP
+513 PLVVLAVLSFP
-524 VVNILWFNDAYVT
+524 VVNTIWFNKDYIR
-537 PPAQPHLHA
+537 PPDQPHVQA
-546 PQHAGIIDD
+546 PQHADLSPD
-555 SIVTE
+555 NKT
-560 TQQREKV
+560 
-567 AGAPQSGETTLFAFG
+567 GEVDFG
-582 FSKAPTSFF
+582 FSLF
-591 GISEAVAAEEGE
+591 GISEAHAAEDEGE
-603 HDTHAEEGHHS
+603 HADDAHHGHG
-614 PAHKIAMVL
+614 PAHTIAMVL
-623 SICVAGL
+623 SIIVAGL
-630 GILFSW
+630 GILLSW
-636 LFYHKRTLSAESVAT
+636 LFYHKRRFSAESVAT
-651 SFRPLYNLFW
+651 TFRPVYTLFW
-661 HKYYF
+661 NKYYF

-679 WKARLFAQFD
+679 WKSRLFAKFD
-689 GSVVDG
+689 LSIIDG
-695 IVNGVGRLTR
+695 IVNGVATITR
-705 DILAAFIGFFDN
+705 VIFAAFIGFFDN
-717 RVVDGTVN
+717 RVIDGIVN
-725 RVAQVTWAV
+725 RVAKVIWSV

-751 VVLAGIVLLILIFRA
+751 VVLGGIVLIILIFRV

>member
-1 MVIPLIS
+1 MVITLIS
-8 LILLCPLAAFAIF
+8 IILLSPLVAFAIF
-21 GLLSLAKLRF
+21 ALSGLAKRNV
-31 PRQDYLSTA
+31 PRQDLLSTA
-40 AMLIGLVCSL
+40 AMLIGLICSL
-50 LLLQEVVPEP
+50 LLIREVVPDPEP
-60 APHTVEWISLGS
+60 LAVDWISIGKT
-72 VTFSMGFYLDSVTA
+72 TFSMGFYLDSVTV

-110 ARYPRFFAFLSLF
+110 PRYPRFFAYLSLF

-156 WFEKDS
+156 WFEKNS

-183 GMMMLFTKFRTL
+183 GMMMLFTKFKTF
-195 SLYGEGGIFAL
+195 SLYDGAQDGIFTL
-206 AASLTT
+206 AAAQLTT

-219 IAGVLIFCGA
+219 IAGILIFCGA

-270 RMFPILTETSSL
+270 RMFPLLTVTSSL

-292 LIAATIA
+292 IVAATIA

-305 KRVLAYSTISQL
+305 KRVLAYSTVSQL
-317 GYMMLGIGAGS
+317 GYMMLAIGAGS

-352 VIHAFHAMHAHHSG
+352 VIHAFHAMHSHSHD
-366 DEHASHDSGHEHGD
+366 DEHADDEAHENDDHSLVHEHG
-380 HGVADGVA
+380 
-388 GAPQSG
+388 S
-394 ETTLSGSD
+394 E
-402 IPADQDMRNMGGL
+402 IPPDQDMRNMGGL
-415 RRKMPITFATMLIAT
+415 RRKMPITFITMLIAT

-447 AILGGVLERAME
+447 KILAGVLGRAME
-459 WGSVH
+459 WNSIH
-464 HYILFGIALFA
+464 HYILFGLALCA
-475 AGITAFYMFRLIFMT
+475 ACITAFYMFRLIFMT
-490 FFGEPRNQEMHDM
+490 FFGEPRNKEMHNM
-503 AHESPKVMTV
+503 AHESPWVMTA
-513 PLIVLALLSFP
+513 PLIILAALSFP
-524 VVNILWFNDAYVT
+524 VVHSSWFNKDYVI
-537 PPAQPHLHA
+537 PPEQHHLHA
-546 PQHAGIIDD
+546 PQLAYVSPDTKTGDA
-555 SIVTE
+555 
-560 TQQREKV
+560 K
-567 AGAPQSGETTLFAFG
+567 FG
-582 FSKAPTSFF
+582 FSFF
-591 GISEAVAAEEGE
+591 GVSEAQAADEVGGKNGE
-603 HDTHAEEGHHS
+603 KADAAYYIHKQ
-614 PAHKIAMVL
+614 AHNIAMVL
-623 SICVAGL
+623 SIIVAGL
-630 GILFSW
+630 GILLSW
-636 LFYHKRTLSAESVAT
+636 LFYHKRRFSAESVAT
-651 SFRPLYNLFW
+651 TFRPVYNIFW
-661 HKYYF
+661 NKYYF
-666 DEFYNGVLVALTV
+666 DEFYDGVLVALTV
-679 WKARLFAQFD
+679 WKSRLFARFD
-689 GSVVDG
+689 LSVIDG
-695 IVNGVGRLTR
+695 IVNGVSTVTR
-705 DILAAFIGFFDN
+705 QLFAAFIGFFDN
-717 RVVDGTVN
+717 RVVDGLVN
-725 RVAQVTWAV
+725 RVAEVTWAA

-751 VVLAGIVLLILIFRA
+751 VVIGGIVLIILIFRA

>member
-1 MVIPLIS
+1 MVVPLIS
-8 LILLCPLAAFAIF
+8 LILLCPLAAFAVF
-21 GLLSLAKLRF
+21 GLLGLANRRF

-40 AMLIGLVCSL
+40 AMLIALACSFL
-50 LLLQEVVPEP
+50 LLREVVPEP
-60 APHTVEWISLGS
+60 EAHTVNWVSLGS
-72 VTFSMGFYLDSVTA
+72 VTFSMGFYLDSVTV

-97 LVHIFSIGYMHGD
+97 LVHIFSMGYMHGD
-110 ARYPRFFAFLSLF
+110 PRYPRFFAYLSLF

-170 FLTTRVGDIGMFI
+170 FLTTRVGDVGMFI
-183 GMMMLFTKFRTL
+183 GMMMLFTKFKTL

-206 AASLTT
+206 AASQLTT

-234 QVPLHTWLPDAMEGP
+234 QMPLHTWLPDAMEGP

-292 LIAATIA
+292 LVAATIA

-317 GYMMLGIGAGS
+317 GYMMLAIGAGS

-352 VIHAFHAMHAHHSG
+352 VIHAFHAMHAHEHD
-366 DEHASHDSGHEHGD
+366 DEHEHNDHDAHEHS
-380 HGVADGVA
+380 HGEE
-388 GAPQSG
+388 QS
-394 ETTLSGSD
+394 LGSE
-402 IPADQDMRNMGGL
+402 IPPDQDMRNMGGL
-415 RRKMPITFATMLIAT
+415 RHKMPITFITMLIAT

-447 AILGGVLERAME
+447 AILAGVLGRAME
-459 WGSVH
+459 WNSVH
-464 HYILFGIALFA
+464 HYILFIMALSA

-503 AHESPKVMTV
+503 AHESPLSMTV
-513 PLIVLALLSFP
+513 PLLILAFLSLP
-524 VVNILWFNDAYVT
+524 VVNILWFNADYVK
-537 PPAQPHLHA
+537 PPQQPHLHA
-546 PQHAGIIDD
+546 PTHAY
-555 SIVTE
+555 VAPE
-560 TQQREKV
+560 TKTDQ
-567 AGAPQSGETTLFAFG
+567 AGLAFSLFG
-582 FSKAPTSFF
+582 V
-591 GISEAVAAEEGE
+591 SEAVAAEENAG
-603 HDTHAEEGHHS
+603 HGTQDAHADDGHHGHG
-614 PAHKIAMVL
+614 PAHTIAMIL

-630 GILFSW
+630 GILLSW
-636 LFYHKRTLSAESVAT
+636 LFYHRRTLSAESVAT
-651 SFRPLYNLFW
+651 TFRPVHNLFW

-666 DEFYNGVLVALTV
+666 DEFYDGVLVALTV

-695 IVNGVGRLTR
+695 IVNGVGFVTR
-705 DILAAFIGFFDN
+705 DILAAVTGAFDN
-717 RVVDGTVN
+717 RVVDGLVN

-766 L
+766 F

>member
-1 MVIPLIS
+1 MVVPLIS
-8 LILLCPLAAFAIF
+8 IILLCPLAAFAIF
-21 GLLSLAKLRF
+21 GLLGLANRRF

-40 AMLIGLVCSL
+40 AMLIALACSFL
-50 LLLQEVVPEP
+50 LLREVVPNPE
-60 APHTVEWISLGS
+60 AHTVDWLSLGG
-72 VTFSMGFYLDSVTA
+72 VTFSMGVYLDSVTV

-97 LVHIFSIGYMHGD
+97 LVHIFSMGYMHGD
-110 ARYPRFFAFLSLF
+110 PRYPRFFAYLSLF

-170 FLTTRVGDIGMFI
+170 FLTTRVGDVGMFI
-183 GMMMLFTKFRTL
+183 GMMMLFKQFKTL
-195 SLYGEGGIFAL
+195 SLYGDGIFTRITNPEYF
-206 AASLTT
+206 AADAT
-212 GDMVWLS
+212 GIVWLS
-219 IAGVLIFCGA
+219 IAGILIFCGA

-234 QVPLHTWLPDAMEGP
+234 QMPLHTWLPDAMEGP

-292 LIAATIA
+292 LVAATIA

-317 GYMMLGIGAGS
+317 GYMMLAIGAGS

-352 VIHAFHAMHAHHSG
+352 VIHAFHAMHHAHDDDH
-366 DEHASHDSGHEHGD
+366 EHEHEHEHGEE
-380 HGVADGVA
+380 HI
-388 GAPQSG
+388 
-394 ETTLSGSD
+394 LGSE
-402 IPADQDMRNMGGL
+402 IPPDQDMRNMGGL
-415 RRKMPITFATMLIAT
+415 RHKMPMTFITMLIAT

-447 AILGGVLERAME
+447 KILAGVLGRAME
-459 WGSVH
+459 WNSAH
-464 HYILFGIALFA
+464 HYILFIIALSA

-503 AHESPKVMTV
+503 AHESPKSMTV
-513 PLIVLALLSFP
+513 PLIVLAILSFP
-524 VVNILWFNDAYVT
+524 VVNTLWFNKDYVK
-537 PPAQPHLHA
+537 PPPQPHLHA
-546 PQHAGIIDD
+546 PQQAYLSPD
-555 SIVTE
+555 SKTGG
-560 TQQREKV
+560 QRI
-567 AGAPQSGETTLFAFG
+567 ALSLFG
-582 FSKAPTSFF
+582 V
-591 GISEAVAAEEGE
+591 SEAVAAEEEGE
-603 HDTHAEEGHHS
+603 HGTHADDGHHGHG
-614 PAHKIAMVL
+614 PAHTIAMVL
-623 SICVAGL
+623 SIIVAGL
-630 GILFSW
+630 GILLSW
-636 LFYHKRTLSAESVAT
+636 LFYHRRTLSAESVAT
-651 SFRPLYNLFW
+651 TCRPLYNLFW

-666 DEFYNGVLVALTV
+666 DEFYDGVLVALTV

-695 IVNGVGRLTR
+695 IVNGVGFVTR
-705 DILAAFIGFFDN
+705 DLLAAFTGAFDN
-717 RVVDGTVN
+717 RVVDGIVN
-725 RVAQVTWAV
+725 RVAQVTWAI

>member
-1 MVIPLIS
+1 MIVPLIS
-8 LILLCPLAAFAIF
+8 LILLCPLAAFAFF
-21 GLLSLAKLRF
+21 GLMSLARRSV

-40 AMLIGLVCSL
+40 AMLFALVCSL
-50 LLLQEVVPEP
+50 LLLQQVVPHPE
-60 APHTVEWISLGS
+60 PHTVEWISIGKIS
-72 VTFSMGFYLDSVTA
+72 FSMGFYLDSVTA

-97 LVHIFSIGYMHGD
+97 LVHIFSMGYMHGD
-110 ARYPRFFAFLSLF
+110 PRYPRFFAFLSLF

-183 GMMMLFTKFRTL
+183 GMMMLFTKFSTL
-195 SLYGEGGIFAL
+195 ALYGEDGIFAL
-206 AASLTT
+206 AANLST

-229 IGKSA
+229 VGKSA

-282 VIAYVGGITA
+282 IIAYIGGITA
-292 LIAATIA
+292 LVAATIA
-299 IVRFDI
+299 IVRVDI
-305 KRVLAYSTISQL
+305 KRVLAYSTVSQL
-317 GYMMLGIGAGS
+317 GYMMLGIGVGS

-352 VIHAFHAMHAHHSG
+352 VIHAFHAMHAHSH
-366 DEHASHDSGHEHGD
+366 DEHDAHGHAHADSDANEHTHEDGD
-380 HGVADGVA
+380 SELVHAH
-388 GAPQSG
+388 
-394 ETTLSGSD
+394 GSD
-402 IPADQDMRNMGGL
+402 IPPDQDMRNMGGL
-415 RRKMPITFATMLIAT
+415 RHKMPITFATMLIAT
-430 LSISGVPFIF
+430 LSISGVPFLF

-459 WGSVH
+459 WSSVH
-464 HYILFGIALFA
+464 HYVLFGMALFA

-513 PLIVLALLSFP
+513 PLIVLAVLSFP
-524 VVNILWFNDAYVT
+524 VVNVLWFNDAYVT
-537 PPAQPHLHA
+537 PPKQPHIHA
-546 PQHAGIIDD
+546 PAHAGVFNDTKGTF
-555 SIVTE
+555 S
-560 TQQREKV
+560 
-567 AGAPQSGETTLFAFG
+567 LFG
-582 FSKAPTSFF
+582 V
-591 GISEAVAAEEGE
+591 SEAVAAEEEGA
-603 HDTHAEEGHHS
+603 HDTHADEGHHGHS
-614 PAHKIAMVL
+614 PAHTIAMVL
-623 SICVAGL
+623 SIIVAGL
-630 GILFSW
+630 GILLSW
-636 LFYHKRTLSAESVAT
+636 LFYHRRTLSAESVAT
-651 SFRPLYNLFW
+651 TFRPLYHLFW
-661 HKYYF
+661 RKYYF

-689 GSVVDG
+689 GTVVDG
-695 IVNGVGRLTR
+695 IVNGIGRVTR
-705 DILAAFIGFFDN
+705 DILAAFTGFFDN
-717 RVVDGTVN
+717 RVVDGLVN
-725 RVAQVTWAV
+725 RVAQVTWAM

-744 AIQTYLF
+744 AIQTYLLI
-751 VVLAGIVLLILIFRA
+751 VLAGIVVLILVFRA

>member
-1 MVIPLIS
+1 MVVPLIS

-21 GLLSLAKLRF
+21 GLLGLAKRSF

-40 AMLIGLVCSL
+40 AMLIAFVCSL
-50 LLLQEVVPEP
+50 LLLQEVVPDPES
-60 APHTVEWISLGS
+60 HTVQWLSLGS

-110 ARYPRFFAFLSLF
+110 PRYPRFFAFLSLF

-170 FLTTRVGDIGMFI
+170 FLTTRVGDVGMFI
-183 GMMMLFTKFRTL
+183 GMMMLFTKFDTL
-195 SLYGEGGIFAL
+195 SLYGEGGIFAQ
-206 AASLTT
+206 AASQLNT
-212 GDMVWLS
+212 GDLVWLS

-229 IGKSA
+229 VGKSA

-282 VIAYVGGITA
+282 VIAYIGGITA
-292 LIAATIA
+292 LVAATIA

-305 KRVLAYSTISQL
+305 KRVLAYSTVSQL
-317 GYMMLGIGAGS
+317 GYMMLGIGVGS

-352 VIHAFHAMHAHHSG
+352 VIHAFHAMHAH
-366 DEHASHDSGHEHGD
+366 AHDDAHGHEHDAHEHD
-380 HGVADGVA
+380 HDEDHDSEHV
-388 GAPQSG
+388 
-394 ETTLSGSD
+394 LGSE
-402 IPADQDMRNMGGL
+402 IPPDQDMRNMGGL
-415 RRKMPITFATMLIAT
+415 RHKMPITFITMLIAT

-447 AILGGVLERAME
+447 AILAGVLGRAME
-459 WGSVH
+459 WNSVH
-464 HYILFGIALFA
+464 HYLLFGMALFA

-490 FFGEPRNQEMHDM
+490 FFGEPRNQEMHNM
-503 AHESPKVMTV
+503 AHESPKSMTV
-513 PLIVLALLSFP
+513 PLLVLAVLSFP
-524 VVNILWFNDAYVT
+524 VVNTLWFNADYVK

-546 PQHAGIIDD
+546 PAHAHVSPNSKVGEAGI
-555 SIVTE
+555 T
-560 TQQREKV
+560 
-567 AGAPQSGETTLFAFG
+567 
-582 FSKAPTSFF
+582 FSLF
-591 GISEAVAAEEGE
+591 GISEAVAAEEGAD
-603 HDTHAEEGHHS
+603 DTHGAHGDGAHHGHG
-614 PAHKIAMVL
+614 PAHTIAMVL
-623 SICVAGL
+623 SILVAGL
-630 GILFSW
+630 GILLSW
-636 LFYHKRTLSAESVAT
+636 LFYHRRTLSAESVAT
-651 SFRPLYNLFW
+651 TFRPLYNLFW

-666 DEFYNGVLVALTV
+666 DEFYDGVLVAVTV
-679 WKARLFAQFD
+679 WKSRLFAQFD
-689 GSVVDG
+689 GTIVDG
-695 IVNGVGRLTR
+695 IVNGVGKVTR
-705 DILAAFIGFFDN
+705 DILAVFVGVFDN
-717 RVVDGTVN
+717 RIVDGLVN
-725 RVAQVTWAV
+725 RVAEVTWSI
-734 GGRIRRIQTG
+734 GGRVRRIQTG